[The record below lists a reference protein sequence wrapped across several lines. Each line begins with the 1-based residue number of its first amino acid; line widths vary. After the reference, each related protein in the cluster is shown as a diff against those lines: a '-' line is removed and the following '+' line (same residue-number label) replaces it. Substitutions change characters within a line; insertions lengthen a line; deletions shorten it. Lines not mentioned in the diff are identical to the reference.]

1 MNKSV
6 NIIINGENCGNKD
19 WYVCT
24 SNFFVNSCESNQKV
38 EIQQGDF
45 YCLMYST
52 PDHVSL
58 TKDFVH
64 ELVIMHSLF
73 QKHFSKDVD
82 RASRD

>member
-1 MNKSV
+1 MKKSV
-6 NIIINGENCGNKD
+6 NIIVNGENCGSKD

-24 SNFFVNSCESNQKV
+24 SNFFVYNCSSKEKA
-38 EIQQGDF
+38 EIQQGDL
-45 YCLMYST
+45 YCLMYTT

-73 QKHFSKDVD
+73 QKHFSKDID
-82 RASRD
+82 KASRD